1 MSRPAL
7 ALINTE
13 TGEVVNRRLPDD
25 PQAEKLEELTEENE
39 GLRTSLRSLNAQLR
53 KARHELNELLDNFAP
68 DEEWTEF
75 VAWWIAYTGRTQGTK
90 VDPGTDRCKHYKK
103 LRKRFERRE
112 VALMVVGAHHHHF
125 APFRDRDDM
134 EDFAKSLKWAETC
147 LRIGLE
153 RNPPKEEAE

>member
-39 GLRTSLRSLNAQLR
+39 GLRTSL
-53 KARHELNELLDNFAP
+53 
-68 DEEWTEF
+68 
-75 VAWWIAYTGRTQGTK
+75 
-90 VDPGTDRCKHYKK
+90 
-103 LRKRFERRE
+103 RE

-153 RNPPKEEAE
+153 RNPSKEEDAA